1 MDMFKRKVK
10 EWVYSLSTD
19 DHYAEYNPDQSPTFN
34 MGKRLDNNNGQAN
47 PSQMH
52 LNSVDEEMS
61 MGFQNGTTS
70 NDDINIDEFTSA
82 VSNDGVSEAL
92 LAWRHIEFWTS
103 EHNPDL
109 NATLSDPCTQN
120 DITHAEEDLEVSFPS
135 SVKASFRIHDGQED
149 LESMTGTSGLFYGL
163 ELMTLD
169 QVVAMTQAWRN
180 VAKNLNKRSQQGLSH
195 VKSTGSSSSMERP
208 LSNKFKLPNIPD
220 QKSIP
225 PNAVQPVY
233 AHPAWI
239 PLISDNAGNHIGVD
253 LAPSPNG
260 KYAQV
265 ITFGRDFDTKFVVA
279 GNWGEFLLLFANDLE
294 AGNWYLVDDNDD
306 YFSGDG
312 ELVFRDKKSNGPIQD
327 YFEVLKRRAW
337 VKYQDNLKLQQQK
350 PQPEPPLQQQKY
362 MPGAQNKPEAPV
374 ANEQPSTFG
383 DESIKDED
391 IDSVNAKSIQNGEI
405 PKHAT
410 SAPNETLSSAEVAAE
425 AIETEKISQVEQ
437 ETKAEQKNDEEQE
450 QEQEQEAE
458 AEEAKVEESEN
469 VEDEDVAEPKKDDN
483 DNNDIGELTAK
494 EGEEEKK
501 EDDDDG
507 KVRKV
512 REEFEN
518 IAL

>member
-1 MDMFKRKVK
+1 MDSFKRKVK

-34 MGKRLDNNNGQAN
+34 MGKRLDSNSEQAN

-61 MGFQNGTTS
+61 MGFQNGTPS
-70 NDDINIDEFTSA
+70 NDINIDEFSSA
-82 VSNDGVSEAL
+82 DSNDGVSEAL
-92 LAWRHIEFWTS
+92 LAWRHIEFWTN

-149 LESMTGTSGLFYGL
+149 LDSMTGTSGLFYGF

-180 VAKNLNKRSQQGLSH
+180 VAKNLNKKSQQGLSH
-195 VKSTGSSSSMERP
+195 VKSTGSSSSMER
-208 LSNKFKLPNIPD
+208 LNSNKFKLPNIPD

-253 LAPSPNG
+253 LAPGPNG

-306 YFSGDG
+306 YLSGDG

-337 VKYQDNLKLQQQK
+337 VKYQENLKLQQQK

-362 MPGAQNKPEAPV
+362 VPGAQDKPEAPV
-374 ANEQPSTFG
+374 TNEQPSTFG

-391 IDSVNAKSIQNGEI
+391 IDSANAKSIPDGELS
-405 PKHAT
+405 KHAT
-410 SAPNETLSSAEVAAE
+410 NAPNEASNSTGVE
-425 AIETEKISQVEQ
+425 ARATVTEEIGQVEP
-437 ETKAEQKNDEEQE
+437 ETKAEQKKNEEQE
-450 QEQEQEAE
+450 EAV
-458 AEEAKVEESEN
+458 VEESED
-469 VEDEDVAEPKKDDN
+469 VKEEDFAEPKKDDN
-483 DNNDIGELTAK
+483 DNNDIGEVTTKK
-494 EGEEEKK
+494 EEEEKK
-501 EDDDDG
+501 EGDDDDG